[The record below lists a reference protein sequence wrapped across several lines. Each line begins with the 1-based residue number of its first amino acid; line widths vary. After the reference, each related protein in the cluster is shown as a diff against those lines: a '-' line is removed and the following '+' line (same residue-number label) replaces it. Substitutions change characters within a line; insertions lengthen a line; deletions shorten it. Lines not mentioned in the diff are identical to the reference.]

1 MTLVCLTNDIP
12 NLRSCTVRDQH
23 QAHCNGFAWRYDR
36 ALEIDMPTNDECTGC
51 LPRQAEHGLLCWS
64 CWMRVTEA
72 WSKAHDMIT
81 HLRSVDRAQQ
91 IDNGGVR
98 ADPGWVIPVP
108 ITWRMADELI
118 MLLGHPAPGFPS
130 DAVVE
135 EIDVITERF
144 IDDLD
149 PEVWVSRPAGAEDA
163 LRFVV
168 LMQTA
173 IAGHP
178 MDDRE
183 HRVVNVRCPECR
195 LKALLWK
202 PPLEAGD
209 ELDVTCTNC
218 GYEMDHNRYEAVMTL
233 QRLEPKTRKEA

>member
-12 NLRSCTVRDQH
+12 DLRSCTVHGQH

-36 ALEIDMPTNDECTGC
+36 ELEIDMPTHDECTGC

-72 WSKAHDMIT
+72 LSKAHDMIT

-108 ITWRMADELI
+108 MTWRMADELI
-118 MLLGHPAPGFPS
+118 MLAGHPAPGFPS
-130 DAVVE
+130 TADEDEVSAITHATLPTDAA
-135 EIDVITERF
+135 
-144 IDDLD
+144 
-149 PEVWVSRPAGAEDA
+149 VWVARDAGAEAA

-168 LMQTA
+168 IMQTA
-173 IAGHP
+173 MAAHP
-178 MDDRE
+178 MEEYE
-183 HRVVNVRCPECR
+183 HRVTNVRCHVCGMR
-195 LKALLWK
+195 SLVWK
-202 PPLEAGD
+202 PPLAFEDAVRIECSTD
-209 ELDVTCTNC
+209 TCPAEIDMTT
-218 GYEMDHNRYEAVMTL
+218 YERFARAL
-233 QRLEPKTRKEA
+233 GIKTRKEA